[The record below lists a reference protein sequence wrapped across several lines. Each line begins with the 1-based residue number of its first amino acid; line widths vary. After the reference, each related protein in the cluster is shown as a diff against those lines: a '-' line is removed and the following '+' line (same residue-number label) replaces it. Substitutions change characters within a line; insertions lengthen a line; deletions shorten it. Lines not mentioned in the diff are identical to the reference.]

1 MIGDKRFTSA
11 LSGDENR
18 PDMLAV
24 AAIIDGEIAGLAGA
38 SSDSPTAWQIG
49 LNVLPAYRN
58 RRIGTTLTALL
69 AKEVESRGFLPFY
82 GTGSSHIQSQ
92 NVAVGAGFVPA
103 WWELYTKEIKPRR
116 SIPDVP
122 IL

>member
-38 SSDSPTAWQIG
+38 SSDIHYQHQ
-49 LNVLPAYRN
+49 LFHE
-58 RRIGTTLTALL
+58 RR
-69 AKEVESRGFLPFY
+69 P
-82 GTGSSHIQSQ
+82 
-92 NVAVGAGFVPA
+92 
-103 WWELYTKEIKPRR
+103 
-116 SIPDVP
+116 
-122 IL
+122 